1 MHLPSRRFTRAILLR
16 SLVIWIGVRF
26 AASFGSLLVPV
37 SDRLEVPPPTPYSIS
52 LLASTAVI
60 LLTAAL
66 TRLDCAR
73 RNEILFLANLGV
85 RGGTVM
91 GLAALIPLLLG
102 ILEKVMEYL

>member
-1 MHLPSRRFTRAILLR
+1 MHLPSWRFTRAILLR

-26 AASFGSLLVPV
+26 AASFGSLLVPEADP
-37 SDRLEVPPPTPYSIS
+37 SALPPPTPYSIS

-60 LLTAAL
+60 VLTAAL

-85 RGGTVM
+85 RGSTVM
-91 GLAALIPLLLG
+91 GIAAMIPLLLG
-102 ILEKVMEYL
+102 ILEKLMEHL